1 MMSLE
6 VEIHKT
12 DNIKACEGF
21 KKTILQGGKIACRQF
36 LNVESNDSWNY
47 KESNS
52 ILWDGAQVVIRD
64 KLIQCFVKHSQQNRM
79 QK

>member
-6 VEIHKT
+6 AEIHKT

-21 KKTILQGGKIACRQF
+21 NKTIWQGKIACRQF
-36 LNVESNDSWNY
+36 LGVESSDSWNY

-52 ILWDGAQVVIRD
+52 ILWDGAQVVIRG